1 MPVIGKE
8 VAHFSEENAAQIQEV
23 EQEIHEIREAALEA
37 GKSTEALNESGQ
49 WTAMQRIEE
58 LVDEGTWCPLN
69 SLYNPQ
75 DNDNG
80 SVGIVKGLGRING
93 KWAVII
99 ASDNKKLAGAWVP
112 GQADALLRGSRQSVA
127 VLSGRETEAQLEGLA
142 DDIWAYSG
150 LGCRSVSL
158 LFVPEGYDLR
168 LRMPAVNEKYR
179 NNYRQQKAL
188 LTMTGRPFRDLGSA
202 VAVEER
208 AFPAALS
215 RIACSRYKT
224 LGEVEAWLAQHDAEL
239 QCVVSECVSHGRRTG
254 FGRAQFPALTDYPDD
269 RDVIAFLAALN

>member
-1 MPVIGKE
+1 MSEYSMPSYFQTMPVIGKE

-112 GQADALLRGSRQSVA
+112 GQADALLRGSDTAKRLRIPLVYVLNCSGVKLDEQEKVYPNRPRRRHP
-127 VLSGRETEAQLEGLA
+127 VLSQQRAEPDG
-142 DDIWAYSG
+142 YSRHRRH
-150 LGCRSVSL
+150 LRHQPRRRRLSL
-158 LFVPEGYDLR
+158 HQPHH
-168 LRMPAVNEKYR
+168 PH
-179 NNYRQQKAL
+179 
-188 LTMTGRPFRDLGSA
+188 
-202 VAVEER
+202 R
-208 AFPAALS
+208 A
-215 RIACSRYKT
+215 
-224 LGEVEAWLAQHDAEL
+224 
-239 QCVVSECVSHGRRTG
+239 
-254 FGRAQFPALTDYPDD
+254 
-269 RDVIAFLAALN
+269 

>member
-1 MPVIGKE
+1 MSEYSMPSYFQTMPVIGKE

-99 ASDNKKLAGAWVP
+99 ASGAGFRRQGCPGEGRYTGLGVSYCAVCDAAFLKAWRSP
-112 GQADALLRGSRQSVA
+112 SSVA
-127 VLSGRETEAQLEGLA
+127 AIPPWR
-142 DDIWAYSG
+142 
-150 LGCRSVSL
+150 
-158 LFVPEGYDLR
+158 
-168 LRMPAVNEKYR
+168 
-179 NNYRQQKAL
+179 
-188 LTMTGRPFRDLGSA
+188 RPC
-202 VAVEER
+202 
-208 AFPAALS
+208 
-215 RIACSRYKT
+215 I
-224 LGEVEAWLAQHDAEL
+224 
-239 QCVVSECVSHGRRTG
+239 
-254 FGRAQFPALTDYPDD
+254 
-269 RDVIAFLAALN
+269 